1 MRVSKTGLLLIECLV
16 SICSMKN
23 GIKLSLKDIN
33 GFYDVHWGRP
43 SSSNCYRGY
52 TSTSGKDLLTCAYM
66 DKEDNCTI
74 NSIPYELKQV
84 NQLFVN
90 VESSTRVDLCK
101 SGSNKTHCKK
111 TVDVVAYFGN
121 DGNTFTHKNDVGTIP
136 VYSKPF
142 HASFYES
149 LDQLNFERNKKY
161 KYVKLG
167 IQFTNY
173 CGKVKSVELFYYSCS
188 SENLDEFDLIDL
200 VGTNAP
206 SKESSPMMLQARC
219 IENAVTRF
227 DDSTVTVECHYNGS
241 MKIVDKCDCKPGYT
255 NIKRKCI
262 GMFILF

>member
-1 MRVSKTGLLLIECLV
+1 MNSNMRVSKTVLLLIECLV

-33 GFYDVHWGRP
+33 GFYEVHWGRP

-121 DGNTFTHKNDVGTIP
+121 DGNTLHT
-136 VYSKPF
+136 
-142 HASFYES
+142 
-149 LDQLNFERNKKY
+149 R
-161 KYVKLG
+161 
-167 IQFTNY
+167 
-173 CGKVKSVELFYYSCS
+173 
-188 SENLDEFDLIDL
+188 
-200 VGTNAP
+200 
-206 SKESSPMMLQARC
+206 MMLGLFLFTLNHSMLHFMNQ
-219 IENAVTRF
+219 
-227 DDSTVTVECHYNGS
+227 STSWILKGT
-241 MKIVDKCDCKPGYT
+241 K
-255 NIKRKCI
+255 NIN
-262 GMFILF
+262 M